1 MGSCRR
7 VRLGPANTA
16 GDPKKEKT
24 RMIRPPSQRPPRFRN
39 WPAFLFLTPVWVIAI
54 GLFVGT
60 AIYTFY
66 LSFTASR
73 MMPSHELVGL
83 THYIKLF
90 DTRRWNT
97 ALINMGILCVTYV
110 IGCLILGFLL
120 AAALDRKVRFENTL
134 RTLFLYPQAVSF
146 VVTGLVWQWLMNP
159 ALGIQNTVQN
169 WGFSNFRFDW
179 IEDPKMAIYAVAVA
193 GLWQGAGLTMVL
205 LLAGLRGIDGTLWQA
220 ARVEGIPLW
229 RTYVSIILPELRP
242 AIATAATLLFMAIIR
257 TYDLVVAMTNGGPG
271 SSTELP
277 AKFIMDNFFVRQ
289 NIGLATAGAS
299 VLLITVLA
307 VVIPTFY
314 IRSMR
319 QKRGA

>member
-1 MGSCRR
+1 MTPRSD
-7 VRLGPANTA
+7 T
-16 GDPKKEKT
+16 
-24 RMIRPPSQRPPRFRN
+24 RPPRFRN
-39 WPAFLFLTPVWVIAI
+39 WPAFLSLTPVWFTAL

-73 MMPSHELVGL
+73 SMPSSELVGF

-97 ALINMGILCVTYV
+97 AMVNMGLLCVTYV
-110 IGCLILGFLL
+110 VGCLVLGFLL
-120 AAALDRKVRFENTL
+120 AAALDRKIRFENTL
-134 RTLFLYPQAVSF
+134 RTIFLYPQAVSF

-159 ALGIQNTVQN
+159 SLGIQNTLRELG
-169 WGFSNFRFDW
+169 WTGFTFDW
-179 IEDPKMAIYAVAVA
+179 IEHPETAIYAVALA
-193 GLWQGAGLTMVL
+193 GLWQGAGLAMIL
-205 LLAGLRGIDGTLWQA
+205 MLAGLRGIDGSLWQA

-229 RTYVSIILPELRP
+229 RTYVSIIIPEMR
-242 AIATAATLLFMAIIR
+242 AAVATAATLLFMGIIR
-257 TYDLVVAMTNGGPG
+257 TYDLVVAMTKGGPG

-277 AKFIMDNFFVRQ
+277 AKFIMDNLFNRQ

-307 VVIPTFY
+307 VVIPIFY
-314 IRSMR
+314 LRAAQ
-319 QKRGA
+319 QKKARKGH